1 MVFDFLNRDKRE
13 KLTELN
19 KPKIKHY
26 FFTLRIDGIEL
37 TFLSKEKN
45 QIDSKL
51 RNIQDSYLKAIPYSM
66 KVKEITNANYNTY
79 SFDIEPNDK
88 VIEIIIPNLR
98 EIKLIKT
105 GELEI

>member
-1 MVFDFLNRDKRE
+1 MSWLNRDKERE
-13 KLTELN
+13 KLIELD

-26 FFTLRIDGIEL
+26 FFTLRIDGLEL

-45 QIDSKL
+45 QIESKL
-51 RNIQDSYLKAIPYSM
+51 RNIQDSYLKATSYSM
-66 KVKEITNANYNTY
+66 KGTEIKTRDYNNY

-88 VIEIIIPNLR
+88 VIEIIIPNLK